1 MKELSKTN
9 LIHTISKNAR
19 EQVRIE
25 FMNYCGSDVL
35 NLWVYYNA
43 GDTKEKW
50 LPSKKGL
57 SISTDHIP
65 ELKEAVYKAFQVW
78 EEQSESLPGSGK

>member
-1 MKELSKTN
+1 MKEISKTN
-9 LIHTISKNAR
+9 LIQTISKNAR
-19 EQVRIE
+19 EQVRVE
-25 FMNYCGSDVL
+25 FMNYRGSDVL

-43 GDTKEKW
+43 GNGNEEW

-65 ELKEAVYKAFQVW
+65 ELKEAIDKAFHVW
-78 EEQSESLPGSGK
+78 EGQSESLPGSV